1 MISEV
6 GGVAA
11 EFFATFEK
19 INHSLWKKRG
29 WSSMSSRHFG
39 QEQVVGSTKIDYALV
54 VQLAESLFTV
64 GIER

>member
-1 MISEV
+1 
-6 GGVAA
+6 
-11 EFFATFEK
+11 
-19 INHSLWKKRG
+19 
-29 WSSMSSRHFG
+29 MSSRHFG